1 MQRGSVF
8 LMVVALVVSL
18 LAPQAAV
25 AAGPWQAQVVDAE
38 TGQPLEGVV
47 VLMYWIKYTGSFA
60 GWAGG
65 EFYDAEEV
73 VTGPDGRF
81 VVPSRWV
88 FTLNP
93 FKKVT
98 RDMVIFK
105 PGYGHWRFR
114 DAMEWEKLPDWER
127 KARREEAGKQF
138 EGEGVVKVI
147 QRTEGGNILGK
158 GTVTDQ
164 LVNLPASRKRHSREL
179 CSDAIGNTKLQPQES
194 IEVRHLG
201 RR

>member
-1 MQRGSVF
+1 MRIFTLAVWRRIVF
-8 LMVVALVVSL
+8 LVIVALVAL
-18 LAPQAAV
+18 LGPQAAV
-25 AAGPWQAQVVDAE
+25 AAGPWKAQVVDAD
-38 TGQPLEGVV
+38 TGEPLEGVV

-98 RDMVIFK
+98 RGMVIFK
-105 PGYGHWRFR
+105 PGYGRSRLR
-114 DAMEWEKLPDWER
+114 DAKEWEKLPPAER
-127 KARREEAGKQF
+127 EVRYEEAAKQF
-138 EGEGVVKVI
+138 EGEGVVMELPPLKTREERLKFY
-147 QRTEGGNILGK
+147 RTFGGSHPLVPPERTTQLSEAEDTERAYLGFR
-158 GTVTDQ
+158 T
-164 LVNLPASRKRHSREL
+164 R
-179 CSDAIGNTKLQPQES
+179 
-194 IEVRHLG
+194 
-201 RR
+201 

>member
-1 MQRGSVF
+1 MQLFAFVEWRRILV
-8 LMVVALVVSL
+8 LMIVALVVSVL
-18 LAPQAAV
+18 GPQAAV
-25 AAGPWQAQVVDAE
+25 AAGPWKAQVVDAE

-47 VLMYWIKYTGSFA
+47 VLMYWLKYTGSFA

-98 RDMVIFK
+98 REMVIFK

-114 DAMEWEKLPDWER
+114 DAKEWEKLPDWER
-127 KARREEAGKQF
+127 KARREEAAKQF
-138 EGEGVVKVI
+138 EGDGVVMELSPLKTREERLKFYGSFRGSPTFVPPD
-147 QRTEGGNILGK
+147 RTKRLDEAQEAERAYLGFR
-158 GTVTDQ
+158 T
-164 LVNLPASRKRHSREL
+164 R
-179 CSDAIGNTKLQPQES
+179 
-194 IEVRHLG
+194 
-201 RR
+201 

>member
-1 MQRGSVF
+1 MRLFTFVGWHRIVP

-18 LAPQAAV
+18 LGPQAAV
-25 AAGPWQAQVVDAE
+25 AAGPWQAQIVDAA

-60 GWAGG
+60 GWAGA

-93 FKKVT
+93 FKKVI
-98 RDMVIFK
+98 REMVIFK
-105 PGYGHWRFR
+105 PGYGQWEFR
-114 DAMEWEKLPDWER
+114 DAREWEKLPDWES
-127 KARREEAGKQF
+127 KALREKAWKQF
-138 EGEGVVKVI
+138 EGEGVLMELPRLTTPE
-147 QRTEGGNILGK
+147 QRL
-158 GTVTDQ
+158 DF
-164 LVNLPASRKRHSREL
+164 
-179 CSDAIGNTKLQPQES
+179 
-194 IEVRHLG
+194 LG
-201 RR
+201 RVTWSLVPSDRTRRIRGAKEAERAFLGLPE

>member
-1 MQRGSVF
+1 MRRGSVF
-8 LMVVALVVSL
+8 LTVVVLVGGL
-18 LAPQAAV
+18 LGPGAAG
-25 AAGPWQAQVVDAE
+25 AAGPWKAQVVDAE
-38 TGQPLEGVV
+38 TGQPIEGVV
-47 VLMYWIKYTGSFA
+47 VLMYWIKYTAGFA

-98 RDMVIFK
+98 REMVIFK
-105 PGYGHWRFR
+105 PGYGYWRFR

-127 KARREEAGKQF
+127 KARREEAAKQF
-138 EGEGVVKVI
+138 EGEGVVMELSPLK
-147 QRTEGGNILGK
+147 
-158 GTVTDQ
+158 
-164 LVNLPASRKRHSREL
+164 SREERL
-179 CSDAIGNTKLQPQES
+179 KYFGTRLDSGGSPLIPPERKKRFYEAED
-194 IEVRHLG
+194 IERVYLGFRPLG
-201 RR
+201 R

>member
-1 MQRGSVF
+1 MQLFTFIGWRRIV
-8 LMVVALVVSL
+8 LLLIVALLVSL
-18 LAPQAAV
+18 LGPQAAG
-25 AAGPWQAQVVDAE
+25 AAGPWKAQVVDAA
-38 TGQPLEGVV
+38 TGQPLDGVV

-114 DAMEWEKLPDWER
+114 DAKEWEKLPDWER

-138 EGEGVVKVI
+138 EGEGVVMELLPLKTREERLKFYGLRSYAPVVPPE
-147 QRTEGGNILGK
+147 RTRQLEAARDAERAYLGFGAK
-158 GTVTDQ
+158 
-164 LVNLPASRKRHSREL
+164 
-179 CSDAIGNTKLQPQES
+179 
-194 IEVRHLG
+194 
-201 RR
+201 